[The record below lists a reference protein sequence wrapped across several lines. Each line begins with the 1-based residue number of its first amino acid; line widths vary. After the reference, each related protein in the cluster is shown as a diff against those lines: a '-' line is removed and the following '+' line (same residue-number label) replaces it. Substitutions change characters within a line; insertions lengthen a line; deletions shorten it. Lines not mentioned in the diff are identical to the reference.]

1 MLKALLQILESSPY
15 RPVVKQAAEVAFALT
30 GPALRLFPGRE
41 PCPVCGARL
50 LLLRRP
56 VISKALATE
65 WGLSPDWIAHFD
77 QREGEI
83 CLGCGGSLRV
93 RQLADTIRVWLK
105 TKGAAEGSLMAICK
119 TPVVRGLAVAEL
131 NACGAAHKAFRM
143 IPGLAYS
150 EYEPPSDRV
159 CHEDILKLSY
169 ADGVFDLVVHSD
181 TLEHVPD
188 VHAGLAELH
197 RVLKPG
203 GATIFTVPIVS
214 DGRQTIVRAERV
226 NGQLVYHKEKSF
238 HGGSYQTTQQYLV
251 CYEFGSDFHNAVR
264 EHGFIVEVHASTSNP
279 AVVSLLCRKPSN
291 GHAAGK

>member
-1 MLKALLQILESSPY
+1 MVHALLQLLESSPY
-15 RPVVKQAAEVAFALT
+15 RSLVKQAAEVVFALT
-30 GPALRLFPGRE
+30 GPALRLFPGQQQ
-41 PCPVCGARL
+41 CPICGARL

-56 VISKALATE
+56 VIGRALAAQ
-65 WGLSPDWIAHFD
+65 WRLSQDWIAHFE

-93 RQLADTIRVWLK
+93 RQLADTVCVWLK
-105 TKGAAEGSLMAICK
+105 TKGAAEGSLMAACK
-119 TPVVRGLAVAEL
+119 GSIVRGLAVAEL

-150 EYEPPSDRV
+150 EYEPANSRV
-159 CHEDILKLSY
+159 CHEDILELSY
-169 ADGVFDLVVHSD
+169 ADELFDLVVHSD

-226 NGQLVYHKEKSF
+226 NGQLVYHKERSF
-238 HGGSYQTTQQYLV
+238 HGGSYQSTQQYLV
-251 CYEFGSDFHNAVR
+251 CYEFGSDFEDAVR
-264 EHGFIVEVHASTSNP
+264 EHGFNVEVHKSTTNP
-279 AVVSLLCRKPSN
+279 AVVSLICRKPPS
-291 GHAAGK
+291 GHGAGK